1 MLLGSLMQQLFPERG
16 KVSSEALREGATS
29 ISPRAVTER
38 DRRTAEKRNGRG
50 GGTKRRGRG
59 RERGLRKGTREGDRG
74 NKEREE

>member
-1 MLLGSLMQQLFPERG
+1 MQQLFPERG

-50 GGTKRRGRG
+50 GDEEKRKGEGERVKERNERRGQ
-59 RERGLRKGTREGDRG
+59 RK
-74 NKEREE
+74 